1 MGATSLLTMSLLK
14 LNSLLTSKQI
24 IKHASIMKQNEY
36 PALEGVELLTE
47 QAIASIEAAAAES
60 SEVCDHCTKG
70 NQHGGDTTP
79 ETVIPTTIDISR

>member
-1 MGATSLLTMSLLK
+1 MGATSLLTMSQ

-36 PALEGVELLTE
+36 PALEGVEILTA

-70 NQHGGDTTP
+70 NQHGGDTTT
-79 ETVIPTTIDISR
+79 ETVIPTTIDISK

>member
-1 MGATSLLTMSLLK
+1 MGATFLLTMSLLK
-14 LNSLLTSKQI
+14 SNSLLTSKQI

-36 PALEGVELLTE
+36 PSLEGVELLTE

-70 NQHGGDTTP
+70 NQHGG
-79 ETVIPTTIDISR
+79 ETSTGIDIPTAFEEK